1 MSTELASRQYFT
13 VMALTYHP
21 YTLSKVKLPC
31 EHQKGVVI
39 VGE

>member
-1 MSTELASRQYFT
+1 MSTELPSRPFFT

-21 YTLSKVKLPC
+21 YTLSKVKFSC

-39 VGE
+39 LGE